1 MSRLRKL
8 ALMHHVFGKDEAH
21 TCGECSNFVSGCYRG
36 RSLRKCYVYGMTHSE
51 ASDWAKSWTACGQFG
66 REYSGNRIID
76 RVRHNSSPT
85 REPEQPLEGQISLE
99 ELT

>member
-1 MSRLRKL
+1 MSSLRKIE
-8 ALMHHVFGKDEAH
+8 LMYHVFGKIEGH

-51 ASDWAKSWTACGQFG
+51 ASDWARRYTACGQLN
-66 REYSGNRIID
+66 REYHGNSIINL
-76 RVRHNSSPT
+76 VRHNSSPT
-85 REPEQPLEGQISLE
+85 KEPEQPLAGQISLE